1 MSTKDL
7 KDVDVE
13 SYPLKNMNSIVL
25 RADGDNGEG
34 HHIQILGTD
43 SKSLR
48 YRDEA
53 ELAHFGKRQQLKV
66 SLHAKNKKKF
76 FFLSFP
82 SLSLPLINARVQ
94 FLMAE
99 DRDASVL
106 YP

>member
-13 SYPLKNMNSIVL
+13 SYPLKNVNSIVL
-25 RADGDNGEG
+25 RADGDNGED
-34 HHIQILGTD
+34 HHIQILATD

-66 SLHAKNKKKF
+66 SLHAKTKQKI
-76 FFLSFP
+76 FFLSP
-82 SLSLPLINARVQ
+82 LSLPLINARVQ